1 MVPVRNKAKE
11 GGTGEKGI
19 GTWYGQALG
28 RLSWLLG
35 WGLGEAPAA
44 LSLLGRGNG

>member
-1 MVPVRNKAKE
+1 MVPVRNEAKE
-11 GGTGEKGI
+11 GGADEKGI
-19 GTWYGQALG
+19 GTRCGQALG

-35 WGLGEAPAA
+35 GGLGDGPAL